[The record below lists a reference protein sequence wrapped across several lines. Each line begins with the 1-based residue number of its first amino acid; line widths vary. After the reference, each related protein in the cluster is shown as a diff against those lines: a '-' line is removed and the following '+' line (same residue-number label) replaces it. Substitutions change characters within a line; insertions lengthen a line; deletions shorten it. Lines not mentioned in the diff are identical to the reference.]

1 MCKKSYKKLYLH
13 ILKAGI
19 KKLGSGLSYNELIS
33 ELKKK
38 GYDIDNDCIDK
49 AIKHWFVD
57 SFAHYDNTE
66 NGTEQIEMDTVK
78 LENHKYCGCILK
90 GKSCLAYLE
99 YQNSRRTLKAT
110 GIAALIALI
119 ALLYTVFGNCLI
131 NLIKNLL

>member
-1 MCKKSYKKLYLH
+1 LH

-57 SFAHYDNTE
+57 SFAHYDDTE
-66 NGTEQIEMDTVK
+66 NGTELIEMDTVK
-78 LENHKYCGCILK
+78 LENHKDCRCILK
-90 GKSCLAYLE
+90 GKSCLEYLE
-99 YQNSRRTLKAT
+99 YQNSRRTLIAT
-110 GIAALIALI
+110 VIAVCIAIL
-119 ALLYTVFGNCLI
+119 ALLLGVCTEFNFL
-131 NLIKNLL
+131 KNISLCQ